1 MLQQPRMWRTR
12 PQNRHCTRPLGTMW
26 ACSPICCWD
35 LDYLQYASQD
45 IADAPTW
52 RPFIRNH
59 FQWTATSLTY
69 SIRHWNRLYYKLPR
83 GNKWRLMEER
93 IHRHAQNPSSFVIF
107 WWNPHPHQ
115 PLGISCWR
123 NPEAMHWDQTEVM
136 HQQWKV
142 HILTTH
148 ITGLEDILDDSGH
161 EDYLGSVV
169 LQANH
174 DISIHN
180 MHTSCR
186 SNPLA
191 FQSTVN
197 HSEDKR
203 NSTQPIFL

>member
-1 MLQQPRMWRTR
+1 MLLGSGLPAVCVST
-12 PQNRHCTRPLGTMW
+12 HCRCTNMETV
-26 ACSPICCWD
+26 
-35 LDYLQYASQD
+35 YSQ
-45 IADAPTW
+45 
-52 RPFIRNH
+52 
-59 FQWTATSLTY
+59 SLPVDSNIINKL
-69 SIRHWNRLYYKLPR
+69 SIRHWNRLYSKLPR
-83 GNKWRLMEER
+83 GNKWRLMEEK
-93 IHRHAQNPSSFVIF
+93 IHRHAQNPSSFAIF
-107 WWNPHPHQ
+107 WWNPPPHQ
-115 PLGISCWR
+115 PLGISRWR

-161 EDYLGSVV
+161 EDYLGLVV

-197 HSEDKR
+197 HSEDRR